1 MNAAFDPVEIK
12 RAAIQPILD
21 RIRRVDHWVVRKGC
35 SPGHRARPLTDTLI
49 TDHLSD
55 NGQGIGACPMERGSS
70 TTRIAVLDL
79 DDHDKKLSWGDM
91 VGIAREIASAGCL
104 LDVDFVAFR
113 SRGGRGIHLVAIW
126 MEPQEARDLRAHLAV
141 VLISCGY
148 SNGTKGAQAKQ
159 IEIFPKQDAIPTDG
173 WGNMFVLPG
182 SGQSAPINLQ
192 TGEVID
198 WAEVTWTASYPV
210 PVMTA
215 VKPPSIRDTFLPV
228 ETEDLTDQQVADV
241 TSALMFRRSDGT
253 LALDSDDRDVWI
265 KVIQNGKRHP
275 QLREPIRQWSAL
287 SDQHDDEE
295 FDRKWAE
302 RGGDRSDYRSIISAA
317 QKKGWPNPRS
327 HKPAVIDICDFEN
340 VSLPAVLSAPSGAL
354 LPVPAPFR
362 GPMAA
367 VVSAAVAVAPK
378 PQPELTTLAAL
389 IGMASCIP
397 GHYRLPGGGR
407 MNLYGL
413 GVLETGGGKDLPRS
427 VAISIAHQG
436 GATVIGRAASGQG
449 LEDALAD
456 SRGMLSE
463 VDEIAHTLQAANAPG
478 APAHQVELARN
489 YLVLFSASAHR
500 YHCRV
505 RANGK
510 PGVTAT
516 PRSIANPCLS
526 LLGFS
531 TPEKLGEALGVSSIE
546 DGLLGRMLLIEGRP
560 GVEQRLQKH
569 AFTLP
574 DALARYKDVFTP
586 SLGTGEHAEVVV
598 QWGAGV
604 EARFAVL
611 VREFSFG
618 VSRSPFT
625 RALQARSY
633 EKVERIAGVL
643 AVFDAPG
650 NPVISLEHVAW
661 AEAFVKA
668 SNEALVR
675 FAGERMHSG
684 QVQANAAKVLAI
696 VDRIVSGEIAVQT
709 SAQVILVSKGFAPR
723 TSVLKA
729 SKLSKREF
737 DEAVEHLVACGDA
750 EACDVKL
757 DDSDRKVGAIRRAS
771 I

>member
-21 RIRRVDHWVVRKGC
+21 RIRRADHWVVRKGC
-35 SPGHRARPLTDTLI
+35 SPGHRARPLTDALI

-55 NGQGIGACPMERGSS
+55 NGLGIGACPMERGSS
-70 TTRIAVLDL
+70 TTRVAVLDL
-79 DDHDKKLSWGDM
+79 DDHDKKLSWGEM
-91 VGIAREIASAGCL
+91 VGVARDVCSTGEI
-104 LDVDFVAFR
+104 LDLNFVPFR

-126 MEPQEARDLRAHLAV
+126 DGPQDASRVRAVLAAVLSGLR
-141 VLISCGY
+141 Y
-148 SNGTKGAQAKQ
+148 SNGTKGVQAKQ
-159 IEIFPKQDAIPTDG
+159 IEIFPKQDAIPVDG

-198 WAEVTWTASYPV
+198 WADVTWTASYPV

-215 VKPPSIRDTFLPV
+215 VKHPSIRDTFLPV

-253 LALDSDDRDVWI
+253 LALDPDDRDVWI

-275 QLREPIRQWSAL
+275 QLRESIRQWSAL
-287 SDQHDDEE
+287 SSKHTDEE

-317 QKKGWPNPRS
+317 QAKGWPNPRA
-327 HKPAVIDICDFEN
+327 HKPPVIDIRDSED
-340 VSLPAVLSAPSGAL
+340 VSLPTVPSTQPL
-354 LPVPAPFR
+354 VSVPAPFR

-367 VVSAAVAVAPK
+367 AVSAAVSVAPK
-378 PQPELTTLAAL
+378 PQPELTTLSAL
-389 IGMASCIP
+389 VGMASCIP
-397 GHYRLPGGGR
+397 GHYRLPSGAR

-413 GVLETGGGKDLPRS
+413 GVLETGGGKDLPRN
-427 VAISIAHQG
+427 VARQIGFMG
-436 GATVIGRAASGQG
+436 GAVEIGRPASGQG
-449 LEDALAD
+449 LEDALAEGA
-456 SRGMLSE
+456 GMLCE
-463 VDEIAHTLQAANAPG
+463 VDEIAHTLQAANAPS
-478 APAHQVELARN
+478 APSHLVEMARTYLA
-489 YLVLFSASAHR
+489 LFSAGSSR
-500 YHCRV
+500 YNCRV
-505 RANGK
+505 RANAK
-510 PGVTAT
+510 PGATAT
-516 PRSIANPCLS
+516 PRVIANPCLS

-546 DGLLGRMLLIEGRP
+546 DGLLGRMLLVEGRS
-560 GVEQRLQKH
+560 GVEQRLQQQ
-569 AFTLP
+569 AFIP
-574 DALARYKDVFTP
+574 PAEFARYKSVFRP
-586 SLGTGEHAEVVV
+586 GLATGEYAEIVV
-598 QWGAGV
+598 QWGDGV
-604 EARFAVL
+604 EARFEVL
-611 VREFSFG
+611 MREFNTVAST
-618 VSRSPFT
+618 SPFAK
-625 RALQARSY
+625 ALQARAF
-633 EKVERIAGVL
+633 EKVERISGVL
-643 AVFDAPG
+643 AVFDD
-650 NPVISLEHVAW
+650 PVTPLIRLDHVAW

-668 SNEALVR
+668 SNEALLR

-709 SAQVILVSKGFAPR
+709 SAQVALVRKGFAPR